1 MAERRKEVME
11 WWSFLVK
18 EIGVI
23 RRKGSDILLW
33 NGGPPTLWSVAEKRR
48 EPAVEEQNIGRK
60 IPPLVS
66 PMVMSS
72 RDFMLRLSTPVVVW

>member
-33 NGGPPTLWSVAEKRR
+33 NGGLPTLWSVAEKRR

>member
-33 NGGPPTLWSVAEKRR
+33 NGGLPTLWSVAEKRR

-60 IPPLVS
+60 IPPWVS